1 VWHKPVTLSTTQKP
15 SPKLRYYSWARNTII
30 LPEHMM
36 SSTHAVPGLATSSSF
51 PSPRC
56 GHLHDILEPTTPSN
70 PHHPWAHNAV
80 ILHEPETLHCIFF
93 VILSLQIL
101 ILICY
106 IATLLWY
113 ATLLL
118 FCCIALICYI
128 AFNML
133 HSFDMLHCHIAFDML
148 HCHIALICYI
158 AFVLLHCFDM
168 LHCQI
173 ALICYILLHCFCSTT
188 F

>member
-1 VWHKPVTLSTTQKP
+1 MLFLSLQHHYP
-15 SPKLRYYSWARNTII
+15 PWAYDVIDPCRPRARNVIV
-30 LPEHMM
+30 LPEPAMR
-36 SSTHAVPGLATSSSF
+36 SSPWHPGAYDAVKPAPSLSPQCRHPPRAWNAT
-51 PSPRC
+51 
-56 GHLHDILEPTTPSN
+56 LY
-70 PHHPWAHNAV
+70 
-80 ILHEPETLHCIFF
+80 FF

-188 F
+188 FWSIWMHSIVHCSMTKVG